1 MKPGDLVKIIQ
12 GGKLLPPMIWLG
24 KPGLV
29 VDRYHHPSRGGW
41 WWLIAVAGQ
50 VRPFHEDFLELVNEA
65 R

>member
-12 GGKLLPPMIWLG
+12 GAAPPRWVG

>member
-12 GGKLLPPMIWLG
+12 GGRLLPLARWVG

-41 WWLIAVAGQ
+41 WWLVAVAGQ
-50 VRPFHEDFLELVNEA
+50 IRPFHEDLLELVNEA